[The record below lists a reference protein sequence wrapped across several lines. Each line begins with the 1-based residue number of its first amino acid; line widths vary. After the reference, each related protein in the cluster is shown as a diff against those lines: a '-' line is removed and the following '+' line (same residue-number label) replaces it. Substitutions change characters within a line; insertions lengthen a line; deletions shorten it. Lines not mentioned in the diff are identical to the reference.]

1 MAMNSPLRMR
11 ELMRLFTACAL
22 IFCSSA
28 ACATNRLN
36 LIGYGAESSL
46 MGGAPTCRW
55 RSDTAALNTNP
66 AGLMQLRG
74 PALDVYGAS
83 SYALYVGHTDLIGN
97 NLQVDNKQI
106 NVAGTTSKSDS
117 RVHASMAVRY

>member
-1 MAMNSPLRMR
+1 MNSPLRMR

-46 MGGAPTCRW
+46 MGGDVAVAR
-55 RSDTAALNTNP
+55 DTAALNTNP

-83 SYALYVGHTDLIGN
+83 SYALDVGHTDLIGN
-97 NLQVDNKQI
+97 NLQVDNKLI
-106 NVAGTTSKSDS
+106 NVASTTSKSDS
-117 RVHASMAVRY
+117 CVHASMAVRY